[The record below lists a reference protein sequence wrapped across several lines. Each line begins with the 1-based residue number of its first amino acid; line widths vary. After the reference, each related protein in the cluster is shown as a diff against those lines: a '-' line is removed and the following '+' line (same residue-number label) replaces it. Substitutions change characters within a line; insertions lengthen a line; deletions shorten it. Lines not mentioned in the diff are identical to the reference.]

1 MDGNRQNCGGERA
14 ALLPDFGWLWSGSL
28 CSGAAEACISLEQQ
42 LARRE
47 HRGLALDG
55 EKGHDRVVYTK
66 LAGVGL
72 DELVDQRR
80 DVLSELGRV

>member
-1 MDGNRQNCGGERA
+1 MGIAKTVAARGLRSYQISVGYGRVLRA
-14 ALLPDFGWLWSGSL
+14 PEQRLQ
-28 CSGAAEACISLEQQ
+28 ACISLEQQ

-47 HRGLALDG
+47 HRGLALDS
-55 EKGHDRVVYTK
+55 EKEHDRAVYTK